1 MPILSSLLS
10 TARGLRRSPGF
21 FLLAILTLG
30 LGIGANSAIFT
41 VVNAVLLRPLPYP
54 EPERLVAVRHT
65 APGVGFDLLEHS
77 DATYLLYRNQ
87 NRVLEDLGIF
97 WDGSVALTGGPQP
110 ERVGAAG
117 MSPSVFGIL
126 RVPPALGRTLVEADG
141 GPGGEKVLVLSHGLW
156 QRLFGGDPKAIGRT
170 LRIDGVARQV
180 VGVMPEGF
188 HFPNAETELWL
199 PLVVDPANLTVTN
212 FNFPG
217 IGRLRPGVSIEQA
230 RRDLGALVWRIPEV
244 YAGSELSR
252 GMLEHAK
259 MAMVVR
265 PYRDEMVGDLSRTL
279 WLLLGSVGII
289 LLIAGANV
297 ANLYLVR
304 AEGRQREV
312 AVRTAIGATRGEIAR
327 VFLGESVGLSLIGG
341 LLGLALAAAGVR
353 LLLALQPEGIPRLE
367 EMGIDG
373 AVVGFTLLL
382 SLAMGLFIGGLAV
395 LRYGSPDLVP
405 ALKEGGRGGTVGRAR
420 HRARQGLVVAQVA
433 LALLLLVGAGLML
446 KSFWGLANVDPGL
459 KPEGVLTLRL
469 DLPEPDY
476 PDVHATARFV
486 SRLLEEVR
494 AIPGV
499 EKAGTI
505 TLLPLTGTG
514 DNSTHTIEDRPT
526 PPDTVPPVL
535 GTRFVSPGYFE
546 AMGIPLL
553 EGRAFDRIDPQKRS
567 DEVLVSKSVADRFW
581 PRGSAL
587 GKRLTP
593 GLPEDGRWATVVGVV
608 GDVRQEGLHRP
619 VLDGV
624 YYPLV
629 RLDLSTRGKA
639 DEEGEWVPR
648 TFSLVVRGNR
658 GGGDPMSLARPVQKA
673 VWELDPNLPL
683 AQVRSMEQV
692 VERSMARTSFTL
704 VLLAIG
710 AAVALLLGAVGIYG
724 VISYVVSQ
732 RTQEI
737 GVRMALGAKPADV
750 SGMVLKEGLALA
762 LLGIGLGIA
771 GALAVTRFMR
781 ALLFEVSTTDPA
793 TFAAVPLLLAA
804 VALLA
809 SWLPA
814 RRAAGV
820 DPLEAIRY
828 E

>member
-1 MPILSSLLS
+1 MSLLTSLRS
-10 TARGLRRSPGF
+10 TARGFRRSPGF

-41 VVNAVLLRPLPYP
+41 VVNAVLIRPLPYP

-65 APGVGFDLLEHS
+65 APGVGFDMLEHS

-87 NRVLEDLGIF
+87 NKVLEDLGIF

-126 RVPPALGRTLVEADG
+126 RVPPALGRALIEEDG
-141 GPGGEKVLVLSHGLW
+141 GPGGEPVLVLSHGLW
-156 QRLFGGDPKAIGRT
+156 QRLFSGDPQALGRT
-170 LRIDGVARQV
+170 LRVDGVSRRV

-188 HFPNAETELWL
+188 HFPDAETELWL
-199 PLVVDPANLTVTN
+199 PLVVDPANLEVSN
-212 FNFPG
+212 FNYPG

-230 RRDLGALVWRIPEV
+230 RRDLSPLVWRIPEE
-244 YAGSELSR
+244 YPGSEISR

-259 MAMVVR
+259 MAMVVK

-327 VFLGESVGLSLIGG
+327 VFLGESVGLALTGG

-367 EMGIDG
+367 EVGIDG
-373 AVVGFTLLL
+373 AVVAFTLLL

-446 KSFWGLANVDPGL
+446 KSFWGLASVDPGL
-459 KPEGVLTLRL
+459 DPGGVLTLGL

-486 SRLLEEVR
+486 DRLLERVR
-494 AIPGV
+494 AVPGV

-505 TLLPLTGTG
+505 TVLPLTGTG
-514 DNSTHTIEDRPT
+514 DNSAHSIEDHPT

-581 PRGSAL
+581 PGRSPL
-587 GKRLTP
+587 GRRLVP
-593 GLPEDGRWATVVGVV
+593 GLPEDGRWATIMGVV

-619 VLDGV
+619 VLAAV

-629 RLDLSTRGKA
+629 RLDL
-639 DEEGEWVPR
+639 DPEEEGEWVPR
-648 TFSLVVRGNR
+648 TFSLVVRTQ
-658 GGGDPMSLARPVQKA
+658 GDPMSLARPVQEA
-673 VWELDPNLPL
+673 VWSLNRNLPL
-683 AQVRSMEQV
+683 AQVRSMEEV

-704 VLLAIG
+704 LLLAIG

-762 LLGIGLGIA
+762 LLGIGLGLA

-809 SWLPA
+809 SYLPA

-820 DPLEAIRY
+820 EPLEAIRY

>member
-1 MPILSSLLS
+1 MSLLTSLRS
-10 TARGLRRSPGF
+10 TARGFRRSPGF
-21 FLLAILTLG
+21 FVLAILTLG

-41 VVNAVLLRPLPYP
+41 VVNAVLIRPLPYP
-54 EPERLVAVRHT
+54 EPERLVSVMHT
-65 APGVGFDLLEHS
+65 APGVGFDVLEHS
-77 DATYLLYRNQ
+77 DATYLLYRKHNK
-87 NRVLEDLGIF
+87 VLEDLGIF
-97 WDGSVALTGGPQP
+97 WEGSAALSGGRQP

-117 MSPSVFGIL
+117 VSPSVFGIL
-126 RVPPALGRTLVEADG
+126 RVPPAVGRTLVEADG
-141 GPGGEKVLVLSHGLW
+141 GPGGEPVLVLSHGLW
-156 QRLFGGDPKAIGRT
+156 QRLFSGDPQAIGKT
-170 LRIDGVARQV
+170 LRIDGVSRRV

-188 HFPNAETELWL
+188 HFPSVETEIWL
-199 PLVVDPANLTVTN
+199 PLVVDPANLAVGN

-217 IGRLRPGVSIEQA
+217 IGRLRPEVSVERA
-230 RRDLGALVWRIPEV
+230 AKDLSALVWRIPEEFG
-244 YAGSELSR
+244 GSDITR
-252 GMLEHAK
+252 GMLEQAQMK
-259 MAMVVR
+259 MVVK

-327 VFLGESVGLSLIGG
+327 VFVVESVGLALIGG
-341 LLGLALAAAGVR
+341 LVGLGLATVGVR
-353 LLLALQPEGIPRLE
+353 LLLALQPQGIPRLE
-367 EMGIDG
+367 EIGIDG
-373 AVVGFTLLL
+373 VVVAFTILL
-382 SLAMGLFIGGLAV
+382 SLLLGLFIGGFAT
-395 LRYGSPDLVP
+395 LRYGAPDLVP
-405 ALKEGGRGGTVGRAR
+405 ALKDGGRGGTVGKAR

-446 KSFWGLANVDPGL
+446 KSFWGLANVNPGV
-459 KPEGVLTLRL
+459 KPEGVLTLMI
-469 DLPEPDY
+469 DLPEPEY
-476 PDVHATARFV
+476 PDVHVTARFV
-486 SRLLEEVR
+486 GQLLEKVR

-499 EKAGTI
+499 ERAGTVNV
-505 TLLPLTGTG
+505 LPLTGFR
-514 DNSTHTIEDRPT
+514 DNSTHSMEDHPL

-535 GTRFVSPGYFE
+535 GTRFISPGYLE
-546 AMGIPLL
+546 AMGIPLV
-553 EGRAFDRIDPQKRS
+553 EGRVFDRVDPQKRS

-581 PRGSAL
+581 PGRSPL
-587 GKRLTP
+587 GRRLTP
-593 GLPEDGRWATVVGVV
+593 GLAAGGRWATIVGVV
-608 GDVRQEGLHRP
+608 GDVREEGLHKP
-619 VLDGV
+619 VAESV

-629 RLDLSTRGKA
+629 RLDLREEG
-639 DEEGEWVPR
+639 EEGEWVPR
-648 TFSLVVRGNR
+648 SFSLVVKSK
-658 GGGDPMSLARPVQKA
+658 GDPTSPMSLARPVQQA
-673 VWELDPNLPL
+673 IWSLNPNLAL

-692 VERSMARTSFTL
+692 VDRSMARTSFTL

-737 GVRMALGAKPADV
+737 GVRMALGAKRADV
-750 SGMVLKEGLALA
+750 SSMILKEGLALA
-762 LLGIGLGIA
+762 LLGIGLGLA
-771 GALAVTRFMR
+771 GALLVTRFMR

-809 SWLPA
+809 SYLPA

-820 DPLEAIRY
+820 EPLEAIRY

>member
-1 MPILSSLLS
+1 MGLFASLRS
-10 TARGLRRSPGF
+10 TSRGFRRSPGF

-41 VVNAVLLRPLPYP
+41 VVNAVLIRPLPYP
-54 EPERLVAVRHT
+54 EPERLVSVLHT
-65 APGVGFDLLEHS
+65 APGVGFDVLEHS
-77 DATYLLYRNQ
+77 EATYLLYRKHNK
-87 NRVLEDLGIF
+87 VLEDLGIY
-97 WDGSVALTGGPQP
+97 WDGSAALTGGREP
-110 ERVGAAG
+110 EQVEAAG
-117 MSPSVFGIL
+117 VSPSVFGIL
-126 RVPPALGRTLVEADG
+126 RVPPALGRAFVEADG
-141 GPGGEKVLVLSHGLW
+141 GPGSEKVLVLSHGLW
-156 QRLFGGDPKAIGRT
+156 QRLCGGDPKAIGKT

-188 HFPNAETELWL
+188 HFPDAETEIWL
-199 PLVVDPANLTVTN
+199 PLVVDPANVEVGN

-217 IGRLRPGVSIEQA
+217 IGRLRPGVSVEQA
-230 RRDLGALVWRIPEV
+230 GRDLSALIWRIPDL
-244 YAGSELSR
+244 GDSEITR
-252 GMLEHAK
+252 GMLEQAR
-259 MAMVVR
+259 MAMVVK
-265 PYRDEMVGDLSRTL
+265 PYRDEMVGDLARTL

-312 AVRTAIGATRGEIAR
+312 AVRTAIGATRAEIAR
-327 VFLGESVGLSLIGG
+327 VFLGESVGLALIGG

-367 EMGIDG
+367 EIGIDG
-373 AVVGFTLLL
+373 AAVAFTLLL
-382 SLAMGLFIGGLAV
+382 SLLMGLFIGGFAA

-405 ALKEGGRGGTVGRAR
+405 ALKDGGRGGTVGKAR

-446 KSFWGLANVDPGL
+446 KSFWGLANVDPGM
-459 KPEGVLTLRL
+459 KPDGVLTLRL

-486 SRLLEEVR
+486 DRLLELVR
-494 AIPGV
+494 AVPGV

-505 TLLPLTGTG
+505 TVLPLSGLG
-514 DNSTHTIEDRPT
+514 DNSTHSIEDRPT

-553 EGRAFDRIDPQKRS
+553 EGRVFERIDPQKRS

-581 PRGSAL
+581 PGRSPL
-587 GKRLTP
+587 GRRLTP
-593 GLPEDGRWATVVGVV
+593 GLAADGRWATIVGVV
-608 GDVRQEGLHRP
+608 GDVRQEGLHKP
-619 VLDGV
+619 VLEGV

-629 RLDLSTRGKA
+629 RA
-639 DEEGEWVPR
+639 DFESEGQEEWVPR
-648 TFSLVVRGNR
+648 TFSLVVRSK
-658 GGGDPMSLARPVQKA
+658 GDPLSLARPVQKA
-673 VWELDPNLPL
+673 VWSLDPNLPL
-683 AQVRSMEQV
+683 VEVRTMDQV

-704 VLLAIG
+704 LLLAIG

-737 GVRMALGAKPADV
+737 GVRMALGAKPKDV
-750 SGMVLKEGLALA
+750 SGMVLKEGLVLA

-781 ALLFEVSTTDPA
+781 ALLFEVSATDPL

-820 DPLEAIRY
+820 EPLEAIRY

>member
-1 MPILSSLLS
+1 MSLLTSLRS
-10 TARGLRRSPGF
+10 TARGFRRSPGF
-21 FLLAILTLG
+21 FALAILTLG

-41 VVNAVLLRPLPYP
+41 VVNAVMIRPLPYA
-54 EPERLVAVRHT
+54 EPERLVSVMHT
-65 APGVGFDLLEHS
+65 APGVGFDKLEHS
-77 DATYLLYRNQ
+77 EATWLLYRKHNK
-87 NRVLEDLGIF
+87 VLEDLGIF
-97 WDGSVALTGGPQP
+97 WDGTVALTGGPRP

-126 RVPPALGRTLVEADG
+126 RVPPALGRALIEEDG
-141 GPGGEKVLVLSHGLW
+141 GPKGEKVLVLSHGLW

-170 LRIDGVARQV
+170 LRVDGITRQV

-188 HFPNAETELWL
+188 HFPAADTELWV
-199 PLVVDPANLTVTN
+199 PLVVDPANAAAGN
-212 FNFPG
+212 FNYPG
-217 IGRLRPGVSIEQA
+217 IARLRPGVSIEQA
-230 RRDLGALVWRIPEV
+230 HRDLSALIWRIPEEFPD
-244 YAGSELSR
+244 SEINR
-252 GMLEHAK
+252 GMLESAK
-259 MAMVVR
+259 FAMVVR
-265 PYRDEMVGDLSRTL
+265 PYRDELVGDLARTL

-327 VFLGESVGLSLIGG
+327 VFLVESVGLALIGG
-341 LLGLALAAAGVR
+341 LLGLALATGGVR

-367 EMGIDG
+367 EIGIDG
-373 AVVGFTLLL
+373 VVVAFTLLL
-382 SLAMGLFIGGLAV
+382 SLLLGLFIGSFAT

-405 ALKEGGRGGTVGRAR
+405 ALKEGGRGGTVGKAR

-446 KSFWGLANVDPGL
+446 KSFWGLARVDPGVM
-459 KPEGVLTLRL
+459 PEGVLTVRL
-469 DLPEPDY
+469 DLPEPEY
-476 PDVHATARFV
+476 PDVHVTARFV
-486 SRLLEEVR
+486 GQLLEKVR

-505 TLLPLTGTG
+505 NVLPLSGFG
-514 DNSTHTIEDRPT
+514 DNSTHSIEDHPL
-526 PPDTVPPVL
+526 PPDVVPPVL
-535 GTRFVSPGYFE
+535 GTRFISPGYFE
-546 AMGIPLL
+546 SMGIPLL
-553 EGRAFDRIDPQKRS
+553 EGKGFDRIDPQKRS

-581 PRGSAL
+581 PGRSPL
-587 GKRLTP
+587 GRRVTP
-593 GLPEDGRWATVVGVV
+593 GLASDGRWATIVGVV
-608 GDVRQEGLHRP
+608 GDVREEGLHKP
-619 VLDGV
+619 AAESV

-629 RLDLSTRGKA
+629 RLDLDTESQ
-639 DEEGEWVPR
+639 EEWVPR
-648 TFSLVVRGNR
+648 NFALVVKGK
-658 GGGDPMSLARPVQKA
+658 GDPMSLAKPVQRA
-673 VWELDPNLPL
+673 IWSLDPNLAL

-704 VLLAIG
+704 LLLAIG

-762 LLGIGLGIA
+762 LLGIGLGLA
-771 GALAVTRFMR
+771 GALAVTRFMQ

>member
-1 MPILSSLLS
+1 MSLLTSLRS
-10 TARGLRRSPGF
+10 TARGFRRSPGF

-41 VVNAVLLRPLPYP
+41 VVNAVMIRPLPYA
-54 EPERLVAVRHT
+54 EPERLVSVMHT
-65 APGVGFDLLEHS
+65 APGVGFDKLEHS
-77 DATYLLYRNQ
+77 EATWLLYRKHNK
-87 NRVLEDLGIF
+87 VLEDLGIF
-97 WDGSVALTGGPQP
+97 WDGTVALTGGPQP

-117 MSPSVFGIL
+117 MTPSVFGIL
-126 RVPPALGRTLVEADG
+126 RVPPALGRALIEEDG
-141 GPGGEKVLVLSHGLW
+141 GPEGEKVLVLSHGLW
-156 QRLFGGDPKAIGRT
+156 QRLFGGDPKAIGKS
-170 LRIDGVARQV
+170 LRVDGVTRQV

-199 PLVVDPANLTVTN
+199 PLVVDPANATVGN
-212 FNFPG
+212 FNYPG
-217 IGRLRPGVSIEQA
+217 IARLRPGVSIGQA
-230 RRDLGALVWRIPEV
+230 HRDLSALIWRIPEE
-244 YAGSELSR
+244 YPSSEINR
-252 GMLEHAK
+252 GMLESAK

-265 PYRDEMVGDLSRTL
+265 PYREELVGDLSRTL

-327 VFLGESVGLSLIGG
+327 VFLLESVGLALIGG
-341 LLGLALAAAGVR
+341 LLGLGLAAAGVR
-353 LLLALQPEGIPRLE
+353 LLLALQPEGIPRIE
-367 EMGIDG
+367 EVGIDG
-373 AVVGFTLLL
+373 AVVAFTVLL
-382 SLAMGLFIGGLAV
+382 SLVLGLFIGGFAT

-405 ALKEGGRGGTVGRAR
+405 ALKEGGRGGTAGKAR

-446 KSFWGLANVDPGL
+446 KSFWGLAGVDPGV

-469 DLPEPDY
+469 DLPEPEY
-476 PDVHATARFV
+476 PDVHVTARFV
-486 SRLLEEVR
+486 DRLLEKVR

-499 EKAGTI
+499 ERAGTI
-505 TLLPLTGTG
+505 NVLPLTGFR
-514 DNSTHTIEDRPT
+514 DNSTHSIEDHPL

-535 GTRFVSPGYFE
+535 GTRFISPGYFE

-553 EGRAFDRIDPQKRS
+553 EGRGFDRIDPQKRS

-581 PRGSAL
+581 PGRSPL
-587 GKRLTP
+587 DRRLTP
-593 GLPEDGRWATVVGVV
+593 GLPKDGRWATIVGVV
-608 GDVRQEGLHRP
+608 GDVREEGLHKP
-619 VLDGV
+619 AAEAV

-629 RLDLSTRGKA
+629 RLDL
-639 DEEGEWVPR
+639 EGEGQEEWVPR
-648 TFSLVVRGNR
+648 RFSLVVKGIRGD
-658 GGGDPMSLARPVQKA
+658 GDPMSLARPVQQA
-673 VWELDPNLPL
+673 IWSLNPNLPL

-704 VLLAIG
+704 LLLAVG

-737 GVRMALGAKPADV
+737 GVRMALGAKRADV
-750 SGMVLKEGLALA
+750 SGMILKEGLALA
-762 LLGIGLGIA
+762 LLGIGLGLA
-771 GALAVTRFMR
+771 GALGITRFMR

-809 SWLPA
+809 SYLPA
-814 RRAAGV
+814 RKAAGV
-820 DPLEAIRY
+820 EPLEAIRY

>member
-1 MPILSSLLS
+1 MSLLTSLRS
-10 TARGLRRSPGF
+10 TARGFRRSPGF
-21 FLLAILTLG
+21 FVLAILTLG

-41 VVNAVLLRPLPYP
+41 VVNAVLIRPLPYP
-54 EPERLVAVRHT
+54 EPERLVSVLHT
-65 APGVGFDLLEHS
+65 APGVGFDMLEHS
-77 DATYLLYRNQ
+77 DGTYLLYRKQ
-87 NRVLEDLGIF
+87 NKVLEDLGIF
-97 WDGSVALTGGPQP
+97 WDGSVALTGGREP
-110 ERVGAAG
+110 ERVDAAG
-117 MSPSVFGIL
+117 LSPSVFGIL
-126 RVPPALGRTLVEADG
+126 RVPPALGRALIEEDG
-141 GPGGEKVLVLSHGLW
+141 GPGGRKVLVLSHGLW
-156 QRLFGGDPKAIGRT
+156 QRLFDGDPKAIGKT

-188 HFPNAETELWL
+188 HFPNADTELWL
-199 PLVVDPANLTVTN
+199 PLVVDPSSLAVSN
-212 FNFPG
+212 FNYPG
-217 IGRLRPGVSIEQA
+217 IGRLRPGMSIEQA
-230 RRDLGALVWRIPEV
+230 DRDLSALVWRIPEL
-244 YAGSELSR
+244 GGDINR
-252 GMLEHAK
+252 GMLEQAR
-259 MAMVVR
+259 MDMVVR
-265 PYRDEMVGDLSRTL
+265 PYRDEMVGDLARTL

-327 VFLGESVGLSLIGG
+327 VFLLESVGLALIGG

-367 EMGIDG
+367 EIGIDG
-373 AVVGFTLLL
+373 AVVAFTLLL
-382 SLAMGLFIGGLAV
+382 SLLLGLFIGVVAT

-405 ALKEGGRGGTVGRAR
+405 TLKDGGRGGTAGKAR

-446 KSFWGLANVDPGL
+446 KSFWGLASVNPGV

-469 DLPEPDY
+469 DLPETEY
-476 PDVHATARFV
+476 PDVHVTARFV
-486 SRLLEEVR
+486 GQLLEKVR
-494 AIPGV
+494 AVPGV
-499 EKAGTI
+499 ERAGTVNV
-505 TLLPLTGTG
+505 LPLTGFG
-514 DNSTHTIEDRPT
+514 DNSTHSMEDHPL

-546 AMGIPLL
+546 AMGIPLV
-553 EGRAFDRIDPQKRS
+553 EGRVFDRIDPQKRS

-581 PRGSAL
+581 PGRSPL
-587 GKRLTP
+587 GRRLTP
-593 GLPEDGRWATVVGVV
+593 GLAADGRWATIVGVV
-608 GDVRQEGLHRP
+608 GDVREAGLHKP
-619 VLDGV
+619 VAESV

-629 RLDLSTRGKA
+629 RLDLDSPGQ
-639 DEEGEWVPR
+639 GEWVPR
-648 TFSLVVRGNR
+648 SFALVVKSKGDPQ
-658 GGGDPMSLARPVQKA
+658 GKGDPMSLARPVQQA
-673 VWELDPNLPL
+673 VWSLNPNLPL
-683 AQVRSMEQV
+683 AQVRNMEQV

-704 VLLAIG
+704 LLLAIG

-762 LLGIGLGIA
+762 LLGIGLGLA
-771 GALAVTRFMR
+771 GALFATRFMQ

-793 TFAAVPLLLAA
+793 TFAAVPLLLAV

-809 SWLPA
+809 SYLPA

-820 DPLEAIRY
+820 EPLEAIRY

>member
-1 MPILSSLLS
+1 MSLLASLRS

-30 LGIGANSAIFT
+30 LGIGANAAIFT
-41 VVNAVLLRPLPYP
+41 VVDAVLIRPLPYP
-54 EPERLVAVRHT
+54 EPERLVSVMHT
-65 APGVGFDLLEHS
+65 APGVGFDVLEHS
-77 DATYLLYRNQ
+77 DATWLLYRKHNK
-87 NRVLEDLGIF
+87 VLEDLGIF
-97 WDGSVALTGGPQP
+97 WDGSVALTGGREP

-126 RVPPALGRTLVEADG
+126 RVPPALGRSLIEEDG
-141 GPGGEKVLVLSHGLW
+141 GPGGEPVLVLSHGLW
-156 QRLFGGDPKAIGRT
+156 QRLFSGDPEALGKT
-170 LRIDGVARQV
+170 LRVDGVSRRV

-188 HFPNAETELWL
+188 HFPAADTELWL
-199 PLVVDPANLTVTN
+199 PLVVDPANLSVSN
-212 FNFPG
+212 FNYPG

-230 RRDLGALVWRIPEV
+230 GRDLSALVWRIPEL
-244 YAGSELSR
+244 GGEINR
-252 GMLEHAK
+252 GMLEQAR
-259 MAMVVR
+259 MAMIVR
-265 PYRDEMVGDLSRTL
+265 PYRDEMVGDLARTL

-327 VFLGESVGLSLIGG
+327 VFLGESVGLALVGG
-341 LLGLALAAAGVR
+341 LAGLALAAAGVR
-353 LLLALQPEGIPRLE
+353 LLLALKPEGIPRLE
-367 EMGIDG
+367 EVGIDG
-373 AVVGFTLLL
+373 AVVAFTLLL
-382 SLAMGLFIGGLAV
+382 SLLMGLFIGGLAV

-405 ALKEGGRGGTVGRAR
+405 ALKEGGRGGTAGKAR

-446 KSFWGLANVDPGL
+446 KSFWGLAGVDPGV

-469 DLPEPDY
+469 DLPESEY
-476 PDVHATARFV
+476 PDVHVTARFV
-486 SRLLEEVR
+486 DRLLEKVR

-499 EKAGTI
+499 ERAGTI
-505 TLLPLTGTG
+505 NVLPLTGFR
-514 DNSTHTIEDRPT
+514 DNSAHSIEDHPL

-535 GTRFVSPGYFE
+535 GTRFISPGYFE

-553 EGRAFDRIDPQKRS
+553 AGRGFDRIDPQKRS
-567 DEVLVSKSVADRFW
+567 AEVLVSKSVADRFW
-581 PRGSAL
+581 PGRSPL
-587 GKRLTP
+587 GRRLTP
-593 GLPEDGRWATVVGVV
+593 GLPKDGRWATIVGVV
-608 GDVRQEGLHRP
+608 GDVREEGLHKP
-619 VLDGV
+619 VAEAV

-629 RLDLSTRGKA
+629 RLDL
-639 DEEGEWVPR
+639 EGEGQEEWVPR
-648 TFSLVVRGNR
+648 SFSLVVQGIRGD
-658 GGGDPMSLARPVQKA
+658 GDPMSLARPVQQA
-673 VWELDPNLPL
+673 IWSLNPNLPL

-704 VLLAIG
+704 LLLAIG

-737 GVRMALGAKPADV
+737 GVRMALGAKRADV
-750 SGMVLKEGLALA
+750 SGMILKEGLALA
-762 LLGIGLGIA
+762 LLGIGLGLA
-771 GALAVTRFMR
+771 GALGITRFMR

-809 SWLPA
+809 SYLPA

-820 DPLEAIRY
+820 EPLEAIRY

>member
-1 MPILSSLLS
+1 MSLLTSLRS
-10 TARGLRRSPGF
+10 TARGFRRSPGF
-21 FLLAILTLG
+21 FVLAILTLG

-41 VVNAVLLRPLPYP
+41 VVNAVMIRPLPYS
-54 EPERLVAVRHT
+54 EPERLVSVMHT
-65 APGVGFDLLEHS
+65 APGVGFDKLEHS
-77 DATYLLYRNQ
+77 EATWLLYRKHNK
-87 NRVLEDLGIF
+87 VLEDLGIF
-97 WDGSVALTGGPQP
+97 WDGSIALTGGPQP

-126 RVPPALGRTLVEADG
+126 RVPPALGRALIEEDG
-141 GPGGEKVLVLSHGLW
+141 GPEGEKVLVLSHGLW
-156 QRLFGGDPKAIGRT
+156 QRLFDGDPKAIGRT
-170 LRIDGVARQV
+170 LRVDGITRQV

-199 PLVVDPANLTVTN
+199 PLVVDPADASVGN
-212 FNFPG
+212 FNYPG
-217 IGRLRPGVSIEQA
+217 IARLRSGASIEQA
-230 RRDLGALVWRIPEV
+230 RRDLSALIWRIPEE
-244 YAGSELSR
+244 YPSSEINR
-252 GMLEHAK
+252 GMLESAK

-265 PYRDEMVGDLSRTL
+265 PYRDELVGDLARTL

-327 VFLGESVGLSLIGG
+327 VFLGESVSLSLIGG
-341 LLGLALAAAGVR
+341 LLGLGLATAGVR

-367 EMGIDG
+367 EVGIDG
-373 AVVGFTLLL
+373 VVVAFTALL
-382 SLAMGLFIGGLAV
+382 SLVLGLFIGGFAT

-446 KSFWGLANVDPGL
+446 KSFWGLAGVDPGV
-459 KPEGVLTLRL
+459 KPEGVLTLRI
-469 DLPEPDY
+469 DLPDPEY
-476 PDVHATARFV
+476 PDVHVTARFV
-486 SRLLEEVR
+486 GQLLEKVR

-499 EKAGTI
+499 ERAGTI
-505 TLLPLTGTG
+505 NVLPLTGFG
-514 DNSTHTIEDRPT
+514 DNSTHSIEDHPL
-526 PPDTVPPVL
+526 PPDIVPPVL
-535 GTRFVSPGYFE
+535 GTRFISPGYFE

-553 EGRAFDRIDPQKRS
+553 KGKGFDRIDPQKRS

-581 PRGSAL
+581 PGRSPL
-587 GKRLTP
+587 GRRLTP
-593 GLPEDGRWATVVGVV
+593 GLAADGRWATIVGVV
-608 GDVRQEGLHRP
+608 GDVREEGLHKP
-619 VLDGV
+619 VAEAV

-629 RLDLSTRGKA
+629 RLDLR
-639 DEEGEWVPR
+639 DEGEEEWVPR
-648 TFSLVVRGNR
+648 NFALEVKSK
-658 GGGDPMSLARPVQKA
+658 GDPMSLARPVQQA
-673 VWELDPNLPL
+673 IWSLNPNLAL

-762 LLGIGLGIA
+762 LLGIALGIA

-781 ALLFEVSTTDPA
+781 ALLFEVSTTDPV
-793 TFAAVPLLLAA
+793 TVAAVPLLLAA

-809 SWLPA
+809 SYLPA

-820 DPLEAIRY
+820 EPLEAIRY

>member
-1 MPILSSLLS
+1 MSLLTS
-10 TARGLRRSPGF
+10 TARGFRRSPGF

-41 VVNAVLLRPLPYP
+41 VVNAVLIRPLPYS
-54 EPERLVAVRHT
+54 EPERLVSVMHT
-65 APGVGFDLLEHS
+65 APGVGFDKLEHS
-77 DATYLLYRNQ
+77 EATWLLYRKHNK
-87 NRVLEDLGIF
+87 VLEDLGIF

-126 RVPPALGRTLVEADG
+126 RVPPALGRALIEEDG
-141 GPGGEKVLVLSHGLW
+141 GPEGEKVLVLSHGLW
-156 QRLFGGDPKAIGRT
+156 QRLFSGDAGAIGRT
-170 LRIDGVARQV
+170 LRVDGVARQV

-199 PLVVDPANLTVTN
+199 PLVVDPANASVGN
-212 FNFPG
+212 FNYPG
-217 IGRLRPGVSIEQA
+217 IARLRPGVSIEQA
-230 RRDLGALVWRIPEV
+230 HRDLSALIWRIPEEFPS
-244 YAGSELSR
+244 SEISR
-252 GMLEHAK
+252 GMLESAK
-259 MAMVVR
+259 MAMVVK
-265 PYRDEMVGDLSRTL
+265 PYRDEMVGDLARTL

-327 VFLGESVGLSLIGG
+327 VFLLESVGLALIGG
-341 LLGLALAAAGVR
+341 LLGLALATGGVR

-367 EMGIDG
+367 EIGIDG
-373 AVVGFTLLL
+373 AVVAFTLLL
-382 SLAMGLFIGGLAV
+382 SLLLGLFIGGFAT

-405 ALKEGGRGGTVGRAR
+405 ALKDGGRGGTAGKAR
-420 HRARQGLVVAQVA
+420 HRARQVLVVAQVA

-446 KSFWGLANVDPGL
+446 KSFWGLADVDPGV

-469 DLPEPDY
+469 DLPEPEY
-476 PDVHATARFV
+476 PDVHVTARFV
-486 SRLLEEVR
+486 GQLLEKVR

-499 EKAGTI
+499 ERAGTVNV
-505 TLLPLTGTG
+505 LPLTGFR
-514 DNSTHTIEDRPT
+514 DNSTHSMEDHPL

-535 GTRFVSPGYFE
+535 GTRFISPGYFE

-553 EGRAFDRIDPQKRS
+553 EGKGFDRIDPQKRS
-567 DEVLVSKSVADRFW
+567 GEVLVSKSVADRFW
-581 PRGSAL
+581 PGRSPL
-587 GKRLTP
+587 GRRLTP
-593 GLPEDGRWATVVGVV
+593 GLAADGRWATIVGVV
-608 GDVRQEGLHRP
+608 GDVREEGLHKP
-619 VLDGV
+619 VAESV

-629 RLDLSTRGKA
+629 RLDLR
-639 DEEGEWVPR
+639 EEGEEEWVPR
-648 TFSLVVRGNR
+648 SFALVVKSK
-658 GGGDPMSLARPVQKA
+658 GDPNRDPISLAKPVQRA
-673 VWELDPNLPL
+673 IWSLNPNLAL
-683 AQVRSMEQV
+683 AQVRSMSQV

-737 GVRMALGAKPADV
+737 GVRMALGAKRADV
-750 SGMVLKEGLALA
+750 SGMILKEGLALA
-762 LLGIGLGIA
+762 LLGIGLGLA
-771 GALAVTRFMR
+771 GALAVTRFMQ

-809 SWLPA
+809 SYLPA

-820 DPLEAIRY
+820 EPLEAIRY